1 MASRKEANEEL
12 QDFCGCDSRLATII
26 GNGLLS
32 LVSFLLLVAGG
43 IEILHSRSADT
54 TNSAEMDLAFA
65 YCIMGAW
72 AVQLFLYGMAIVGA
86 YSYRS
91 GMVRISLRLLIVGLT
106 FQFGFALL
114 QLISSFNTTPL
125 LICLLKAYILWFPMT
140 DFIKECD
147 TLKNRNNSELLPI
160 KHLDDDDEE
169 NGIFGELLPCRGSD
183 YDIVEEYEI
192 VEEEDNEMVQESTTR
207 YVPL

>member
-1 MASRKEANEEL
+1 MARKEAKEEL
-12 QDFCGCDSRLATII
+12 QDFCGRDSRMATII

-32 LVSFLLLVAGG
+32 LASSLLLVGGG
-43 IEILHSRSADT
+43 IDILHSSSADT
-54 TNSAEMDLAFA
+54 NSARMDLTFK

-72 AVQLFLYGMAIVGA
+72 ALQLFLYGMAIVGA

-106 FQFGFALL
+106 FQFGFGLL
-114 QLISSFNTTPL
+114 HLTASFNPKPL
-125 LICLLKAYILWFPMT
+125 LICLLKANILWFPMT

-160 KHLDDDDEE
+160 KNLDDDEE
-169 NGIFGELLPCRGSD
+169 NGIFGELLPGKGSD
-183 YDIVEEYEI
+183 YDIVEEYE
-192 VEEEDNEMVQESTTR
+192 EEDNEMVEESTTR